1 LALAGLTGQYRGE
14 KTQAAK
20 EFDIEQA
27 IKEKLGL
34 GSLSLE
40 QQKINEQA
48 KQFGMS
54 MDENKAARLQQY
66 GLSVQDLG
74 LKAQQLKQDAE
85 LQGRQMD
92 IGEAQY
98 LAQNKLESEKIQQ
111 QATQFGL
118 TLDEN
123 KASRLQ
129 QFDISSQDLALKT
142 MQVQQQDRSLDL
154 QQAQNLAQNELEKQR
169 ITDQAK
175 QFGLNLDENKA
186 ARMQQGGFTVQ
197 ELALKAK
204 EVENQSKFE
213 GRRLD
218 LTEAQNLALNKLEA
232 DKLSS
237 DNDYRTKQLNI
248 SRDELDLRA
257 NQVKEDQRLRGVEI
271 TNEQAYRKAEV
282 DIRTSQIKNEYE
294 RSGQQITVDEARIK
308 AQQDI
313 AKSDNDAQM
322 ARLDKQTKEQG
333 RQFDLENKL
342 RKALGMSDATGYVY
356 DPETG
361 KRTSQETVQGQ
372 IARNQTLLSL
382 AQALGGLSQE
392 QIARLFGGG
401 TPQNTFAPSLP
412 PTSPPGGPT
421 PPPTTPPI
429 TGQTTTS
436 PPPGTTNRPFSNWT
450 PAADERGYL
459 TRASVVGTPMES
471 VWDTPKTGVRYRI
484 GGYGVFWDGTGWK
497 AVPVVD

>member
-1 LALAGLTGQYRGE
+1 
-14 KTQAAK
+14 
-20 EFDIEQA
+20 
-27 IKEKLGL
+27 
-34 GSLSLE
+34 
-40 QQKINEQA
+40 
-48 KQFGMS
+48 
-54 MDENKAARLQQY
+54 
-66 GLSVQDLG
+66 
-74 LKAQQLKQDAE
+74 
-85 LQGRQMD
+85 
-92 IGEAQY
+92 
-98 LAQNKLESEKIQQ
+98 
-111 QATQFGL
+111 
-118 TLDEN
+118 
-123 KASRLQ
+123 
-129 QFDISSQDLALKT
+129 
-142 MQVQQQDRSLDL
+142 
-154 QQAQNLAQNELEKQR
+154 
-169 ITDQAK
+169 
-175 QFGLNLDENKA
+175 
-186 ARMQQGGFTVQ
+186 
-197 ELALKAK
+197 LALKAK

-342 RKALGMSDATGYVY
+342 REAFGMSEATGYVY
-356 DPETG
+356 DPKTG
-361 KRTSQETVQGQ
+361 QRTTQETVQGQ
-372 IARNQTLLSL
+372 VARNQTLLSL

-392 QIARLFGGG
+392 QIAKLFGGG
-401 TPQNTFAPSLP
+401 TPAPTPSP
-412 PTSPPGGPT
+412 SPTSGPGNPT
-421 PPPTTPPI
+421 PTPTTPRI
-429 TGQTTTS
+429 TGETTTS
-436 PPPGTTNRPFSNWT
+436 SPPGTTNKPFSNWT

-459 TRASVVGTPMES
+459 TRASIAGTPLES
-471 VWDTPKTGVRYRI
+471 VWDNPQVGVRYRI
-484 GGYGVFWDGTGWK
+484 GGYGVWHDGTGWK
-497 AVPVVD
+497 FVPVVD